1 MYEIEKIVY
10 RRTLDDELIGNVYFK
25 DGNNFRIKNEEVDK
39 YILIYAEQEGYNRID
54 EFVEKYVTY
63 KDKKYVVKEKQSK
76 KRTMREIGLLISC
89 LAMISAGLYYYSK
102 KNINTEKRVF
112 YPKEV
117 EEELLIHTGY
127 KQNINPKSDSHGCEI
142 VSDSSKDFKERL
154 EITLRISGYDEE
166 FIDAALLKYDLLNE
180 ACIWVYEYD
189 KNIEHYNYHC
199 KINKKIYEEAQK
211 IDLEELYNK
220 EKTDLKKV
228 KEVKNIYKKQLERK

>member
-63 KDKKYVVKEKQSK
+63 KDKNLLLKKTIK

-102 KNINTEKRVF
+102 KNINTEKE
-112 YPKEV
+112 Y
-117 EEELLIHTGY
+117 
-127 KQNINPKSDSHGCEI
+127 
-142 VSDSSKDFKERL
+142 
-154 EITLRISGYDEE
+154 
-166 FIDAALLKYDLLNE
+166 FIQ
-180 ACIWVYEYD
+180 
-189 KNIEHYNYHC
+189 
-199 KINKKIYEEAQK
+199 KK
-211 IDLEELYNK
+211 
-220 EKTDLKKV
+220 
-228 KEVKNIYKKQLERK
+228 